1 MAEKIVM
8 TCPNCGNMIKDEEY
22 VGITHIY
29 SVVHFGCGSIPLPG
43 EVVIEIGSFADITEK
58 YLV

>member
-8 TCPNCGNMIKDEEY
+8 TCPNCGNMIKGDEY
-22 VGITHIY
+22 VGISQIH
-29 SVVHFGCGSIPLPG
+29 SVVHFSCGSLPLPG
-43 EVVIEIGSFADITEK
+43 EKVIEIGSFEDIIGK

>member
-43 EVVIEIGSFADITEK
+43 EVIIEIGSVADITE
-58 YLV
+58 